1 MFGIDKI
8 NSSFFKIMYD
18 NINMG
23 NKEKEQLRGLEKRMK
38 NEIVLQLSGVHHK
51 RELFRER
58 SHRPTQRKLA

>member
-1 MFGIDKI
+1 M
-8 NSSFFKIMYD
+8 MYD

-38 NEIVLQLSGVHHK
+38 NEIVLQLSGGHHK